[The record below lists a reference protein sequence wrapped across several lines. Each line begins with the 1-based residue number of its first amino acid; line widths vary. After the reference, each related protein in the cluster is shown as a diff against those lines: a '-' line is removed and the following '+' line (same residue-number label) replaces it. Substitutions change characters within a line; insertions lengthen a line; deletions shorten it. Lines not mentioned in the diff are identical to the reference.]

1 MYLERVGHDLAT
13 KQKQQNQSLC
23 WTVFCTYYP
32 CLRCQP
38 RHLLLQE
45 VFSDSPRLDQMSDSG
60 HQCDWNVQNGD
71 VPVTS
76 IFPPLYVFLWRDSR
90 SVTSVWRSA
99 CPINIRGTNELRVQ
113 VYSFFCIC
121 AFPHLQPEGF
131 KTGILKLC
139 VFRIPSTLLD
149 MAEDYKK
156 TSILWGIYID
166 SYYIRS

>member
-1 MYLERVGHDLAT
+1 
-13 KQKQQNQSLC
+13 
-23 WTVFCTYYP
+23 
-32 CLRCQP
+32 
-38 RHLLLQE
+38 
-45 VFSDSPRLDQMSDSG
+45 MSDSG

-121 AFPHLQPEGF
+121 AFPHLQLEGF
-131 KTGILKLC
+131 KTGILKLGD
-139 VFRIPSTLLD
+139 FRIPSTLLE
-149 MAEDYKK
+149 MTEDYKK
-156 TSILWGIYID
+156 LLVYGVYILIFTILEVKDEELWNMYSFLCVWKSSSPVRLFATPWTIQSMEFSRPEYWSG
-166 SYYIRS
+166 